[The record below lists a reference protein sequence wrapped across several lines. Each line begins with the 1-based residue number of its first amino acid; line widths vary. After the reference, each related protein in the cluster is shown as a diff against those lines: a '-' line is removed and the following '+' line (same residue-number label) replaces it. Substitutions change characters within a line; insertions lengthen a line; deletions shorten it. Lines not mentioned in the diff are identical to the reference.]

1 MANRKVT
8 PNEDYNYLPKRV
20 QESTKLSQ
28 GEKNVLATLC
38 YERLSH
44 RDYAEGHE
52 GWFYCSQQDLI
63 EGTMFSKAQL
73 NRKLLD
79 IEIKGIIQRKS
90 GTNHRCTHYKL
101 HPKIDE
107 LLPKIESDSNNETLL
122 ESHYVVNMPLET
134 QAKIAN
140 ETLDKIRIDKTR
152 LEKDSLIVS
161 VTNKENDD
169 FAETLE
175 GSFSQ
180 SSFDVDEFYKRWY
193 VVFKEC
199 NSFEELKQAQER
211 FKEEYQGGL
220 TKEKRE
226 NLVNRINLTEL
237 KLKSKRK

>member
-180 SSFDVDEFYKRWY
+180 SSFQSYWSETYRK
-193 VVFKEC
+193 C
-199 NSFEELKQAQER
+199 STLEELKEVTINMSED
-211 FKEEYQGGL
+211 FKKHIDDISTETL
-220 TKEKRE
+220 KELQQVK
-226 NLVNRINLTEL
+226 NLKELEL
-237 KLKSKRK
+237 KRKKK